1 MEFKHSKYVRI
12 ICDLKV
18 GDVITTDVHYSLI
31 GKKQSILDIKRGPS
45 ESGIMLK
52 ITGYE
57 GYIDSNWVEKV

>member
-1 MEFKHSKYVRI
+1 MEFRLSKHVRI

-18 GDVITTDVHYSLI
+18 GDTITTDVHCSI
-31 GKKQSILDIKRGPS
+31 VGKKQSILGIKRGPS